1 MPHRPG
7 QTGARRRAAL
17 LAGALAA
24 GSLSIPLVA
33 HPAAAVPGTVDRQI
47 LLVEDD
53 SNGTNVRIVS
63 RTVPVDT
70 SPDVVLAGPAGNRDY
85 TDLSVS
91 ADGSRFTYV
100 EITRPS
106 SPGPLQERVVVRD
119 IGGNLVRIAESISST
134 TTDLYSPALS
144 PDGSTVVWV
153 RGSASAATLSMTT
166 VAGGA
171 VGTVPG
177 APPNVDYP
185 TFLNSSTL
193 VLTDQSGVARTLR
206 LTDGT
211 STVLAG
217 VSSGGPSQF
226 EVNQAGTKIAWALD
240 TTPVNSPQ
248 SSPVTSDVYVADLG
262 FANGAYTAT
271 GQKFATG
278 LDNEDPSFSP
288 DGTTLSFVKYDGG
301 AGPGDVWTG
310 PADQS
315 TVPQPSPATP
325 VDEVRVDTGT
335 LDTTP
340 PAKPATL
347 TGFTLA
353 GTAATLRWVLDP
365 ADGTNISGVCVLRKI
380 GTVAATPATTAPV
393 TASRQ
398 CPGVPGTGNRGF
410 FAPGSSVVDTGL
422 VEGQTYTYLVQ
433 PVDRSGNLGPAS
445 APRRLVA
452 TAAPT
457 FSFADPTSS
466 GSATTAFTVKN
477 TGGVTTT
484 ALEYRNVARSTG
496 FTRYTPLST
505 GSTLFGYR
513 GNPTTVR
520 PGDVFAFRG
529 TATDRYGN
537 KTLPTVSRTGAVVPY
552 DQSRAAFSPT
562 ARTLTSSGRWL
573 GSSRVLSLAGQV
585 ATLTS
590 VYGNRLQVIG
600 DTSTTGGSF
609 AVYLRSSS
617 GAYSK
622 LASSVNT
629 YRSSGGGVR
638 RVLYTYTFPTAATR
652 SFQLRLTSSG
662 VAAHRNVVVD
672 GFAVRR

>member
-7 QTGARRRAAL
+7 QPGARRRAAL

-24 GSLSIPLVA
+24 GSLSVPFVTQ
-33 HPAAAVPGTVDRQI
+33 PAAAVSGTPATVDRQV
-47 LLVEDD
+47 LLVQDD
-53 SNGTNVRIVS
+53 SNGANVRIVS
-63 RTVPVDT
+63 RTVPADT
-70 SPDVVLAGPAGNRDY
+70 SPDVVLADPAGNRDY

-91 ADGSRFTYV
+91 ADGSRFAYV
-100 EITRPS
+100 EITSPS

-119 IGGNLVRIAESISST
+119 IGGNLVRIAESIIST

-153 RGSASAATLSMTT
+153 RGNASTATLRKTT

-171 VGTVPG
+171 VGTVSG

-193 VLTDQSGVARTLR
+193 VLTDQSGVAQTLR

-211 STVLAG
+211 STELAG

-240 TTPVNSPQ
+240 TTPANHQRGGPFS
-248 SSPVTSDVYVADLG
+248 SDVYVADLS

-325 VDEVRVDTGT
+325 GDEVRVDTGT
-335 LDTTP
+335 LTTTP
-340 PAKPATL
+340 PAHPATL
-347 TGFTLA
+347 TEFTLA
-353 GTAATLRWVLDP
+353 GIAATLRWVLDP
-365 ADGTNISGVCVLRKI
+365 ADGDVSGVCVLRVV
-380 GTVAATPATTAPV
+380 GMVAPTTGARCATPAGIG
-393 TASRQ
+393 SRA
-398 CPGVPGTGNRGF
+398 F
-410 FAPGSSVVDTGL
+410 FAPGSSAVDTGL
-422 VEGQTYTYLVQ
+422 VVGQTSTYVVQ

-445 APRRLVA
+445 APRSLVA

-466 GSATTAFTVKN
+466 AAASTPFRVTHSVATGAPY
-477 TGGVTTT
+477 
-484 ALEYRNVARSTG
+484 LEFRNVTRSAS
-496 FTRYTPLST
+496 FTHYTPLSA

-537 KTLPTVSRTGAVVPY
+537 KTVPTVAQGRAVVPY
-552 DQSRAAFSPT
+552 DQSKASFSST
-562 ARTLTSSGRWL
+562 ARTLTSAARWL
-573 GSSRVLSLAGQV
+573 GSSRVLSSAGQV
-585 ATLTS
+585 ATLNS

-600 DTSTTGGSF
+600 DTRTTGGSF
-609 AVYLRSSS
+609 AVYLRNSS
-617 GAYSK
+617 GTYSK
-622 LASSVNT
+622 LGSSVST

-638 RVLYTYTFPTAATR
+638 RVLCIYTFPTTATR
-652 SFQLRLTSSG
+652 SFQLRWTSSG

-672 GFAVRR
+672 GFSVRR

>member
-7 QTGARRRAAL
+7 QPGARRRAAL
-17 LAGALAA
+17 FAGALAA
-24 GSLSIPLVA
+24 GSLSVPFVTQ
-33 HPAAAVPGTVDRQI
+33 PAAAVSGTPATVDRQV
-47 LLVEDD
+47 LLVQDD
-53 SNGTNVRIVS
+53 SNGANVRIVS
-63 RTVPVDT
+63 RTVPADT

-91 ADGSRFTYV
+91 ADGSRFAYV

-153 RGSASAATLSMTT
+153 RGNTSAATLSMTT

-171 VGTVPG
+171 VGSVPG

-193 VLTDQSGVARTLR
+193 VMTDQSGVARTLR

-240 TTPVNSPQ
+240 TTPVSSPE

-271 GQKFATG
+271 GQKFASG
-278 LDNEDPSFSP
+278 LDNEDPSFSH

-310 PADQS
+310 PVDQS

-325 VDEVRVDTGT
+325 VDEVFVDTGT
-335 LDTTP
+335 LDTSAP
-340 PAKPATL
+340 GPAAL

-353 GTAATLRWVLDP
+353 GTAATVRWVLDP
-365 ADGTNISGVCVLRKI
+365 ADGDVSGVCVLRVV
-380 GTVAATPATTAPV
+380 GTVAPTTGARCATPAGIG
-393 TASRQ
+393 SRA
-398 CPGVPGTGNRGF
+398 F
-410 FAPGSSVVDTGL
+410 FAPGSTAVDTGL
-422 VEGQTYTYLVQ
+422 VVGQTYTYVVQ

-445 APRRLVA
+445 VPRSLVA

-466 GSATTAFTVKN
+466 AAASTPFRVTHSIASGAPYLEFRNIARSATFTH
-477 TGGVTTT
+477 
-484 ALEYRNVARSTG
+484 
-496 FTRYTPLST
+496 YTPLST

-529 TATDRYGN
+529 IATDRYGN
-537 KTLPTVSRTGAVVPY
+537 RTVPTVARNRAVVPY
-552 DQSRAAFSPT
+552 DQSRASFSST
-562 ARTLTSSGRWL
+562 ARTLTSSARWL
-573 GSSRVLSLAGQV
+573 GSSRVLSSAGQV

-590 VYGNRLQVIG
+590 VYGDRLQVIG
-600 DTSTTGGSF
+600 DTRTTGGSF
-609 AVYLRSSS
+609 AVYLRNSS
-617 GAYSK
+617 GTYSK
-622 LASSVNT
+622 LGSSVST

-638 RVLYTYTFPTAATR
+638 RVLSTYTFATTATR
-652 SFQLRLTSSG
+652 SFQLRWTSSG

>member
-7 QTGARRRAAL
+7 QPGARRRAAL
-17 LAGALAA
+17 LAGGLAA
-24 GSLSIPLVA
+24 GSLSVPFVA
-33 HPAAAVPGTVDRQI
+33 HPAAAVTGTVDRQV
-47 LLVEDD
+47 LLVQDARGV
-53 SNGTNVRIVS
+53 SLIVS
-63 RTVPVDT
+63 RLVGA
-70 SPDVVLAGPAGNRDY
+70 PDATQDVTLAPATPRLDY
-85 TDLSVS
+85 NDLSVS

-100 EITRPS
+100 TRTYPVT
-106 SPGPLQERVVVRD
+106 GPTQEHVVIRD
-119 IGGNLVRIAESISST
+119 VSGNLVRVADSASSST
-134 TTDLYSPALS
+134 AYLFSPALS
-144 PDGSTVVWV
+144 PDGSIVVWG
-153 RGSASAATLSMTT
+153 RDSTSGTTLRKAA

-171 VGTVPG
+171 PESVPG
-177 APPNVDYP
+177 APAGFDYP
-185 TFLNSSTL
+185 AFLSPSTL
-193 VLTDQSGVARTLR
+193 VLTDQSGDARTLPV
-206 LTDGT
+206 TGGT
-211 STVLAG
+211 STALDG
-217 VSSGGPSQF
+217 VSKGGPSQF
-226 EVNQAGTKIAWALD
+226 EVNQAGTKIAWALE
-240 TTPVNSPQ
+240 TTPANST
-248 SSPVTSDVYVADLG
+248 VTTYDVYVADLTVV
-262 FANGAYTAT
+262 NGVLSVT
-271 GQKFATG
+271 GAKQFTTR

-301 AGPGDVWTG
+301 AGPGNVWTG

-325 VDEVRVDTGT
+325 LDEVLVDTGT

-340 PAKPATL
+340 PAHPVTL

-365 ADGTNISGVCVLRKI
+365 ADGNISGVCVLRKI

-393 TASRQ
+393 TANRQ

-410 FAPGSSVVDTGL
+410 FASGTSVVDTGL
-422 VEGQTYTYLVQ
+422 VVGQTYTYVVQ
-433 PVDRSGNLGPAS
+433 PVDRSGNLGPTS
-445 APRRLVA
+445 APRSLVA

-477 TGGVTTT
+477 TGNVTTS
-484 ALEYRNVARSTG
+484 ALEYRNVARSAS
-496 FTRYTPLST
+496 FTHYTPLSA

-537 KTLPTVSRTGAVVPY
+537 KTVPTVARDRAVVPY
-552 DQSRAAFSPT
+552 DQSRALFSST
-562 ARTLTSSGRWL
+562 ARTLTSSARWL
-573 GSSRVLSLAGQV
+573 GSSRVLSSAGQV

-609 AVYLRSSS
+609 AVYLRNSS
-617 GAYSK
+617 GTYSK
-622 LASSVNT
+622 LGSSVST
-629 YRSSGGGVR
+629 FRSTGGGVR
-638 RVLYTYTFPTAATR
+638 RVLYTYTFPTTASR
-652 SFQLRLTSSG
+652 NFQLRWTSSG